1 MAVDLGWVDIGL
13 AVFLLLSVLIG
24 LARGFVFELL
34 SLVGWFVAGFAAI
47 ALAPMVEPHLAV
59 GAIGSSLRHGAS
71 IAIVFLLAL
80 VIWGVGARLVRA
92 MVRSTP
98 LNAIDRLLGAGFG
111 LLRGAIVLLLLS
123 IAVGISPL
131 GRSAAW
137 QQSRG
142 AALLASVWQ
151 ELRPMLLDDDRS
163 AGSRSTTA

>member
-34 SLVGWFVAGFAAI
+34 SLIGWFVAGLAAI
-47 ALAPMVEPHLAV
+47 ALAPFVEPHLAV
-59 GAIGSSLRHGAS
+59 GAVGSSFRHGVT

-80 VIWGVGARLVRA
+80 VMWSVGARLVRA

-111 LLRGAIVLLLLS
+111 LLRGAVVLLLVS
-123 IAVGISPL
+123 VAVGVTPL
-131 GRSAAW
+131 GRSTAW

-151 ELRPMLLDDDRS
+151 ELRPMLLDADPV
-163 AGSRSTTA
+163 AGARATTA